1 MINFHQIND
10 RILGNKL
17 ASFYLPLFISAIAIG
32 NYYWIV
38 LKYNV
43 NIPVSDD
50 YGVALQLLNNFL
62 STDSIGEKVGLLFR
76 QHVDHRVMFP
86 KLVVLLDY
94 FFEGHVNFYSLV
106 VIGNLG
112 LIFLVV
118 ILYRSFPER
127 VGKFL
132 LYCPVVLLL
141 FQLQHWE
148 NAGFPTASIQS
159 FFVVVFSFACLY
171 YLSQPSKPSICFALL
186 FFFLAVFT
194 SGNGIFCVVPGV
206 LILLIQKRYKL
217 LGLWLLTFST
227 FALGYFYDFSKPNV
241 HIFQLFVERPIDV
254 LTAFFVAIGGFINF
268 SKAWEP
274 IGIGYPLSIMFGLI
288 VTLFF
293 LYLTFS
299 KYYLRAPVLYGFLFF
314 LLITCAAMAVSRISH
329 YSANELSTVSRY
341 KIVSLCCI
349 SVSYLIFIDLWKS
362 LGLFKA
368 FLFIPLGLYYNDTG
382 NERNLP
388 IFKSHTD
395 RLLESSWA
403 VYSSN
408 DYSKLMDWNPA
419 LSAETLR
426 QSQVK
431 DAYVLPDLR
440 DDFLKRV
447 PDAYQLPPISAEQII
462 PADSTVKYQIII
474 HTTKDGLRCGTRK
487 GWALA
492 KGKVTKRNL
501 FVLKDS
507 VKSYFFSTAIEYRG
521 DLSEMMMALDPL
533 DKTNYSDSGFNV
545 SVSISGLTKGE
556 YEVGVLLETWDQFLY
571 YIPTPEKIVVK

>member
-1 MINFHQIND
+1 MIISFTI
-10 RILGNKL
+10 
-17 ASFYLPLFISAIAIG
+17 AS
-32 NYYWIV
+32 YYWTV
-38 LKYNV
+38 VKYNV
-43 NIPVSDD
+43 NIPCSDD
-50 YGVALQLLNNFL
+50 FGVALQFLNNFTSENSL
-62 STDSIGEKVGLLFR
+62 LDKVGLLFN

-86 KLVVLLDY
+86 RLVVLLD
-94 FFEGHVNFYSLV
+94 FFFQGHVNFLSIV
-106 VIGNLG
+106 IIGNLG
-112 LIFLVV
+112 LVWIAVLLFVSPPKQPAK
-118 ILYRSFPER
+118 ILLF
-127 VGKFL
+127 
-132 LYCPVVLLL
+132 CPVVLLL

-148 NAGFPTASIQS
+148 NTGFPTASIQS
-159 FFVVVFSFACLY
+159 FYVIFFVLASLYLLSVEAKWALALAC
-171 YLSQPSKPSICFALL
+171 AT
-186 FFFLAVFT
+186 FFLAIFT
-194 SGNGIFCVVPGV
+194 SGNGMFCILPGAFI
-206 LILLIQKRYKL
+206 LINQKRYK
-217 LGLWLLTFST
+217 
-227 FALGYFYDFSKPNV
+227 ALGVWIFIFVCSASFYFYSYQHQNTKIIELLLEKPLEM
-241 HIFQLFVERPIDV
+241 II
-254 LTAFFVAIGGFINF
+254 TFFVAIGGFINF

-314 LLITCAAMAVSRISH
+314 LLITCAAMAVSRVSH

-368 FLFIPLGLYYNDTG
+368 LLFIPLGLYYNDTG
-382 NERNLP
+382 NEKNLP

-403 VYSSN
+403 VYSNN

-431 DAYVLPDLR
+431 DVYVLPDLR
-440 DDFLKRV
+440 DEFLKRV
-447 PDAYQLPPISAEQII
+447 PDAYQLPAISAEQII

-521 DLSEMMMALDPL
+521 DLSEMMMALDPS

-545 SVSISGLTKGE
+545 CVATSGLSKGT
-556 YEVGVLLETWDQFLY
+556 YDVGVLLETWDRFYY
-571 YIPTPEKIVVK
+571 YIPAHMSIIVK